1 MQQYARGAVVWRK
14 RRKAWSLA
22 IVAHGVAPHRST
34 SESDV
39 DDASFTVSCAFLT
52 GYPTPPPAVAHATRC
67 PAEPRAINRVGFSGS
82 QPLCLRNWHAAADG
96 PGETHL
102 PIVRQGTT
110 SSHPRQTPE
119 LRQNCRD
126 LGRRARTRTANPW

>member
-14 RRKAWSLA
+14 RRKAWSPA

-52 GYPTPPPAVAHATRC
+52 GYPTPPPAVAHATRG
-67 PAEPRAINRVGFSGS
+67 PAEPPAISRGGVSGG
-82 QPLCLRNWHAAADG
+82 QPPCLRKLRAAAGG
-96 PGETHL
+96 PREDHL
-102 PIVRQGTT
+102 PLVP
-110 SSHPRQTPE
+110 H
-119 LRQNCRD
+119 
-126 LGRRARTRTANPW
+126 

>member
-52 GYPTPPPAVAHATRC
+52 GYPTPPPAVAHATRG
-67 PAEPRAINRVGFSGS
+67 PAEPRAISRIGFSGN
-82 QPLCLRNWHAAADG
+82 QPLCRRTWRAAAAG
-96 PGETHL
+96 AGEAPL
-102 PIVRQGTT
+102 PI
-110 SSHPRQTPE
+110 
-119 LRQNCRD
+119 
-126 LGRRARTRTANPW
+126 ARH

>member
-39 DDASFTVSCAFLT
+39 DGASFTVSCAFLT
-52 GYPTPPPAVAHATRC
+52 GYPTPPPAVAPATPVAASPPAASPGGGCRRSPPC
-67 PAEPRAINRVGFSGS
+67 PPHQAGPAAVTGKEVTGSGS
-82 QPLCLRNWHAAADG
+82 PSSSRSPAAAWRR
-96 PGETHL
+96 PS
-102 PIVRQGTT
+102 T
-110 SSHPRQTPE
+110 SWAHSSQR
-119 LRQNCRD
+119 
-126 LGRRARTRTANPW
+126 G